1 MVWPDFS
8 LIKYKA
14 GFLDDN
20 FVLSSEKNLKKY
32 SEVKK
37 VSIDNLCKGILNIVT
52 KIQLLYTLCFN
63 EFAFKNL
70 TLHTEIKMARF
81 LQ

>member
-8 LIKYKA
+8 LIKYKT

-52 KIQLLYTLCFN
+52 KIQLL
-63 EFAFKNL
+63 
-70 TLHTEIKMARF
+70 
-81 LQ
+81 